1 MIHVI
6 RKMIKVSINFRV
18 FIILRY
24 YILFTIYYLS
34 YHSANL
40 FRIFSRQFPQMSHD
54 LELQT
59 SWTISN
65 LLQNTSLRKS
75 LVYRNNWIKIFIIN
89 STIKILLY
97 FKLIK
102 FETQINSSQNISRS
116 IFFYKKKKK
125 SFACCDRH
133 FLFMLSNYKERKT
146 PSKIVISHIISTTGY
161 WNSFYLF
168 MTYNSAR

>member
-125 SFACCDRH
+125 VIR
-133 FLFMLSNYKERKT
+133 MLWQTFPFHVVKLWRK
-146 PSKIVISHIISTTGY
+146 K
-161 WNSFYLF
+161 NSFENRNI
-168 MTYNSAR
+168 TYHLNYWILK

>member
-116 IFFYKKKKK
+116 IFFYKKKKCHSHVVTDISFSCCQIMKKEKLLRK
-125 SFACCDRH
+125 S
-133 FLFMLSNYKERKT
+133 
-146 PSKIVISHIISTTGY
+146 
-161 WNSFYLF
+161 
-168 MTYNSAR
+168 